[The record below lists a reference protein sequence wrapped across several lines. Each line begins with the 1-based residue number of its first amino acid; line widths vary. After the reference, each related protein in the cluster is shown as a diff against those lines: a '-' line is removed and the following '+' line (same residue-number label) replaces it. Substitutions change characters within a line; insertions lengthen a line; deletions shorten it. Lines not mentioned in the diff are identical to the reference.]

1 MSIENIIFEETDTLE
16 QQATKTVLLNAGNND
31 LKKQMERLKINYSK
45 VQRGFKTIYVLR
57 HKDFTNG
64 RIEVIL

>member
-1 MSIENIIFEETDTLE
+1 MSIENIVFEETDTLE

-57 HKDFTNG
+57 HKDFING
-64 RIEVIL
+64 RIEVTL